1 MDRADASVL
10 RRHHTKLAQVV
21 HNFFV
26 KAATVIA
33 DARAPP
39 PPPLAEHSDDHDR
52 PNRWFN
58 LVTASQLGPH
68 VSSQDWAKWKDAPLD
83 QVPPMIIEVCLDLR
97 KLSPEHV
104 LVVYDDDGATWQV
117 SRKNKQEVV
126 LERWLVE
133 FDPQEREDADLP
145 LVYKHAIVLFR
156 LLYLL
161 VRLMPAAPLARAGN
175 NVDITVKIIDGRH
188 PISSKGRIGL
198 SKPIMVNSSQ
208 HKKLDHISHR
218 TFRPIMTNEGTL
230 RISTAY
236 RTRCRFGIGTMPDTA
251 PAVLEQPPTTTAETT
266 SAPPQPPVLEPVRA
280 TLSVSPCTLCPGVDH
295 QGLPQ
300 PQPIAV
306 KLTIQPF
313 RIGSL
318 STLPPPL
325 TYGTSIGTPPADRR
339 VLIALN
345 RLNALLAA
353 MLRQQRNLSS
363 LTQLAVP
370 ITATIA
376 IPRLVL
382 LQHHF
387 DGPTPE
393 LLASNTP
400 RFLSLFGLRNRRL
413 STTRPQ
419 DSLILGTSAGL
430 AVLGVGLAGIS
441 ANAGDA
447 DADDISGFVRMID
460 LKQDLRFGLT
470 PALTDPLNKYALL
483 RAHHQQLGDS
493 VNALVFYLQSH
504 QQGSAR
510 KLSAH
515 SAVSHLPPGSYPEA
529 SPFPSIGQRL
539 IQLGSDCAGSGSG
552 ASGAS
557 ATSATSAAGITR
569 NRRRTSSLL
578 AYAPPPVSLLRLPRR
593 PPLASPPP
601 ATAPT
606 PTLEKPPIHYEN
618 VFDDDDDTA
627 LQSSKP
633 HCRAP
638 DDDDDLLFTMS
649 DMSLSKHL

>member
-1 MDRADASVL
+1 ML

-39 PPPLAEHSDDHDR
+39 LLVVPTPSGGDDGSR
-52 PNRWFN
+52 ANRWFN
-58 LVTASQLGPH
+58 LVTALTLGPH
-68 VSSQDWAKWKDAPLD
+68 VSAPDWTKWKEAPLD
-83 QVPPMIIEVCLDLR
+83 LVPPMIIEVCLDLR
-97 KLSPEHV
+97 KLAPEHV

-145 LVYKHAIVLFR
+145 LIYKHAIILFR

-161 VRLMPAAPLARAGN
+161 VRLMPAAPLVRAGGH
-175 NVDITVKIIDGRH
+175 VDIAVKIVDGRH

-198 SKPIMVNSSQ
+198 SKPIMVNPSQ
-208 HKKLDHISHR
+208 HKKPDHISHR
-218 TFRPIMTNEGTL
+218 TFRPVMTTEGTL

-251 PAVLEQPPTTTAETT
+251 PTVTPTSPVAASSALTGATAAAAAATN
-266 SAPPQPPVLEPVRA
+266 APPGAAAAAMAAAAVDA
-280 TLSVSPCTLCPGVDH
+280 NTTTLSVSPCTLCPAVDH
-295 QGLPQ
+295 QEL

-306 KLTIQPF
+306 KLAIQPF

-318 STLPPPL
+318 STLPPVL

-353 MLRQQRNLSS
+353 MLRQQRNLSL

-382 LQHHF
+382 LQHPF
-387 DGPTPE
+387 DAPTPE

-430 AVLGVGLAGIS
+430 AGLAVALGGVGG
-441 ANAGDA
+441 GDG

-460 LKQDLRFGLT
+460 SKLDLRFGAT
-470 PALTDPLNKYALL
+470 TALADPLNKYALL

-493 VNALVFYLQSH
+493 VNALVFYLQSTH
-504 QQGSAR
+504 QGSAR

-515 SAVSHLPPGSYPEA
+515 SAMSHSPPGSYPEA
-529 SPFPSIGQRL
+529 LPFPSIGQRL
-539 IQLGSDCAGSGSG
+539 IQLGSEGS
-552 ASGAS
+552 
-557 ATSATSAAGITR
+557 TSVTR
-569 NRRRTSSLL
+569 GRRRTSSLL
-578 AYAPPPVSLLRLPRR
+578 AVPPPPVSLLRLP
-593 PPLASPPP
+593 PPPLLASPPTTTSVGAPPP
-601 ATAPT
+601 APD
-606 PTLEKPPIHYEN
+606 KHIHYEN

-633 HCRAP
+633 HCRHDGAP